1 MAAYSSTSFG
11 IIFVS
16 VFKIFHLRPYRRQL
30 LLEAETTQADKDAT
44 ARESTLA
51 TSL

>member
-16 VFKIFHLRPYRRQL
+16 IFKIFHLRPYRRQL
-30 LLEAETTQADKDAT
+30 LLEDPAAPAPV
-44 ARESTLA
+44 ASVAASR
-51 TSL
+51 

>member
-1 MAAYSSTSFG
+1 MAGYSSTAFG

-30 LLEAETTQADKDAT
+30 LMDGPPAPAPASHTTA
-44 ARESTLA
+44 S
-51 TSL
+51 